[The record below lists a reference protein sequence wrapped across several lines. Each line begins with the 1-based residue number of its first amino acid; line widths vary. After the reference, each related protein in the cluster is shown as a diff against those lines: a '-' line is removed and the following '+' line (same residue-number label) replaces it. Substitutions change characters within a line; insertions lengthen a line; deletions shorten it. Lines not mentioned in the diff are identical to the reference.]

1 MSASSKPEKGGA
13 PTIRRECTIARGR
26 RKHVLGF
33 LKGGRQ
39 GSVRCETADTPCREW
54 ADTPCRE
61 WPDTPCR
68 EWAEGSRHPLSGRTC
83 TFELREGL
91 HTTTTPSQIVIFNIN
106 CAEHTCLEAI
116 SWRGKLGAA
125 TWTASSSFRWP
136 ASRSLSFASHRTYQL
151 IKEVLHS
158 LLQCKI
164 LGPGQA
170 FKLQLNMRRWSPSSG
185 RASPQTPTSQL
196 AINYYTA
203 PI

>member
-13 PTIRRECTIARGR
+13 PTIRREWTIARGR

-125 TWTASSSFRWP
+125 TWTASSSFLACFQVLVVCEPQDIP
-136 ASRSLSFASHRTYQL
+136 AHKGSATFTATVQDSRSGASF
-151 IKEVLHS
+151 
-158 LLQCKI
+158 
-164 LGPGQA
+164 
-170 FKLQLNMRRWSPSSG
+170 
-185 RASPQTPTSQL
+185 
-196 AINYYTA
+196 
-203 PI
+203 